1 MLDSCLSLSQG
12 PEAKIDSETINTF
25 FHKREQRLRLSAGS
39 HKRQRK
45 PSRGK
50 QRHKLTLPDCELEG
64 LLLPPVSQIS
74 KLHTLLSHGPA
85 WANPPGNA
93 GQSGLGGIRARLL
106 PITALPT

>member
-1 MLDSCLSLSQG
+1 MPQFSICFTSPS
-12 PEAKIDSETINTF
+12 
-25 FHKREQRLRLSAGS
+25 SAFKVS
-39 HKRQRK
+39 
-45 PSRGK
+45 
-50 QRHKLTLPDCELEG
+50 ELEG

-106 PITALPT
+106 PITAMPT